1 MRRSPRVLDRTLAP
15 SARQGA
21 GRAAR
26 RRSALSLTFALTLG
40 LGGACTQRA
49 LVGREAALDG
59 DAAAPFE
66 VQPYDGL
73 GFVDGRLHAHAVFNS
88 VDRVLWF
95 GGDGDPS
102 QMTLYIYEDMPTC
115 DDVSKAGWLTNP
127 KVRPAD
133 LMGITVG
140 GNTPGSYKV
149 VAENP
154 PRPGNAYVLHVID
167 QADPVIE
174 SEGESGT
181 VIITDVKPAER
192 VSGGFEA
199 KFSTGSLEGEFN
211 ATWCP
216 TGVAL

>member
-1 MRRSPRVLDRTLAP
+1 MRRSPRALRRTHAP
-15 SARQGA
+15 VGRQGA
-21 GRAAR
+21 GTRPRA
-26 RRSALSLTFALTLG
+26 ALSLAFALTLG

-49 LVGREAALDG
+49 LVGRQAEVDV

-88 VDRVLWF
+88 IDRVLWF
-95 GGDGDPS
+95 GGDPS
-102 QMTLYIYEDMPTC
+102 QMTFYIYEDMPTC
-115 DDVSKAGWLTNP
+115 EDVSTAGWLTNP

-174 SEGESGT
+174 SEGQSGA

-192 VSGGFEA
+192 VSGGLEA

>member
-1 MRRSPRVLDRTLAP
+1 MRRSPRALRRTLAP
-15 SARQGA
+15 AEPRG
-21 GRAAR
+21 AR
-26 RRSALSLTFALTLG
+26 RRSAVSLAFALALG
-40 LGGACTQRA
+40 LEGACTQRA
-49 LVGREAALDG
+49 LVGREATLDA

-66 VQPYDGL
+66 VGPYDGL
-73 GFVDGRLHAHAVFNS
+73 GFVDGHVHAHAVFNS

-102 QMTLYIYEDMPTC
+102 RITFYIYEDMPTC
-115 DDVSKAGWLTNP
+115 EDVSKDGWLTNP

-140 GNTPGSYKV
+140 GNTPGRYDV
-149 VAENP
+149 VAETP

-167 QADPVIE
+167 QADPVVE
-174 SEGESGT
+174 SEGQSGT

-199 KFSTGSLEGEFN
+199 KFSTGSLEGDFN